1 MKLKQIAYIDEESE
15 PDGALF
21 DTDSDPEEEFAS
33 GFEEEEPEEKEPGTK
48 SFKNG
53 RDVTDP
59 NFRLLYAYFKELN
72 DEKLLSRR
80 DEAVLAAKIK
90 LCENGAKKIE
100 VRSKNKQARGTVR
113 HGKDGDILDALSRSY
128 SSRSRQ
134 FRDKFIKS
142 NLRLVIELANK
153 YTGRGLPLTDL
164 IQEGNIGLMKAVT
177 KFDHSKGFKFSTYA
191 SWWIHQALSRAVME
205 QSHIILIPVYLQELA
220 AKVFRAKAK
229 IEHNSDKNALPE
241 QIVSE
246 TNIPLDAVVTIL
258 KGNDMVVPL
267 ELLPGKDDSKSYL
280 DITSDPKSKRP
291 EYYLTLRSINDE
303 VRDSLGLLSERE
315 RDVLMMRFGID
326 YENDHKLEE
335 IADKYGLSRERIRQI
350 EKDALTKLAGSER
363 SGVLKEFLN

>member
-1 MKLKQIAYIDEESE
+1 MKLKQTAYIDEERGTDGVRFDAEDASE
-15 PDGALF
+15 EEY
-21 DTDSDPEEEFAS
+21 DSDYEDD
-33 GFEEEEPEEKEPGTK
+33 EPEEKESGAR

-53 RDVTDP
+53 REVTDQ

-72 DEKLLSRR
+72 GEKLLSRR

-90 LCENGAKKIE
+90 LCENGAKKIAG
-100 VRSKNKQARGTVR
+100 RSNNKPKRETVSPGKN
-113 HGKDGDILDALSRSY
+113 GDILDALARSY

-164 IQEGNIGLMKAVT
+164 IQEGNIGLMKAVM

-191 SWWIHQALSRAVME
+191 SWWIHQSLSRAVME

-220 AKVFRAKAK
+220 AKVFRTKAK
-229 IEHNSDKNALPE
+229 IEHNSDKHAMPE
-241 QIVSE
+241 QIANE

-280 DITSDPKSKRP
+280 DITSDPKSRRP
-291 EYYLTLRSINDE
+291 EYYLTLRSISE
-303 VRDSLGLLSERE
+303 EIRGSLGLLSDRE

-350 EKDALTKLAGSER
+350 EKDALAKLAGSER
-363 SGVLKEFLN
+363 SGVLREFLN